1 MTTKKEGKNSLLF
14 YCPLYC
20 CKKVRALCNSSHPLF
35 HEKFRLFR
43 TIFIPLLVPGDAG
56 GSGVL
61 GFEEVVE
68 AGEVVEVVVEAA
80 VGEE

>member
-1 MTTKKEGKNSLLF
+1 MSDSLTYFVRRSDSLMSGGTRAGASSLLF
-14 YCPLYC
+14 FP
-20 CKKVRALCNSSHPLF
+20 PFF
-35 HEKFRLFR
+35 HKPTRLFR
-43 TIFIPLLVPGDAG
+43 TIFIPLLIPGDAG

-68 AGEVVEVVVEAA
+68 AGEVIEVVVEAA